1 MKCSK
6 HSIAKLMNRETLAPQ
21 MKCWENRAVTSIT
34 LQQRQPSNSPRDLF
48 SMVAQQ
54 DNDSHPRVDWKQA
67 LAILFRLEK
76 R

>member
-1 MKCSK
+1 VLQAFHRK
-6 HSIAKLMNRETLAPQ
+6 ADEPQ
-21 MKCWENRAVTSIT
+21 NSRTTNEMLGKPRGDAIT

>member
-1 MKCSK
+1 MLGKPRGD
-6 HSIAKLMNRETLAPQ
+6 A
-21 MKCWENRAVTSIT
+21 IT